1 MRNLKQLLTMMIRN
15 LEMEP
20 SLVADIVDPEGTV
33 KLMTDALD
41 MYCDNLVANTS
52 HKIVIPSAVDHELE
66 AVITTAILETNPHL
80 KDRFYLTFE
89 REPGELYEVNIKI
102 HKSIM
107 QEHLELV
114 TSGSRLC
121 H

>member
-1 MRNLKQLLTMMIRN
+1 
-15 LEMEP
+15 
-20 SLVADIVDPEGTV
+20 LVADIVDPESTI

-41 MYCDNLVANTS
+41 MYCDQLVASTS
-52 HKIVIPSAVDHELE
+52 EQITISAAIDHQLE

-89 REPGELYEVNIKI
+89 REPGELYNVNIKVL
-102 HKSIM
+102 KSPL
-107 QEHLELV
+107 QQHLELV
-114 TSGSRLC
+114 TAGSHLC

>member
-1 MRNLKQLLTMMIRN
+1 MMIRN

-41 MYCDNLVANTS
+41 LYCDKFISRAR
-52 HKIVIPSAVDHELE
+52 HQIVVPASVDHDLE
-66 AVITTAILETNPHL
+66 AVITTTLLETNPHL

-89 REPGELYEVNIKI
+89 REPGDVYAVNIKI
-102 HKSIM
+102 HKSAL
-107 QEHLELV
+107 QQHLELV
-114 TSGSRLC
+114 SSSHLW